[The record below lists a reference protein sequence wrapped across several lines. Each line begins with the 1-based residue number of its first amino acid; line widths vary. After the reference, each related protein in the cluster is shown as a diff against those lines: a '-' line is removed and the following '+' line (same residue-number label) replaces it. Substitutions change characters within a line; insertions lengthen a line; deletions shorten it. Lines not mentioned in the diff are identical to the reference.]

1 MIEIKKLK
9 QLIELMKEN
18 DLTELDVRD
27 QEGHVTLKRGPGGSF
42 TFTPP
47 PQMVHAAPQHAHTPA
62 APPAAPSAAASPAAA
77 ADADAGLSKINSPMV
92 GSFYSASSPD
102 AEPFVK
108 VGSRIGPE
116 TVVCIIEA
124 MKVFNEIKAE
134 VSGIVE
140 KVLVNSGQP
149 VEFGQPLFL
158 VRPE

>member
-27 QEGHVTLKRGPGGSF
+27 QEGHVVLKRGPGGAF
-42 TFTPP
+42 QFVP
-47 PQMVHAAPQHAHTPA
+47 
-62 APPAAPSAAASPAAA
+62 PPAAPSGAVAAAHAAAPAAA
-77 ADADAGLSKINSPMV
+77 APPPAPDADAGLLRITSPMV
-92 GSFYSASSPD
+92 GSYYAAGSPD
-102 AEPFVK
+102 AEPLVK
-108 VGSRIGPE
+108 VGSRIGPD

-134 VSGIVE
+134 ISGTIE
-140 KVLVNSGQP
+140 KVLVANGQA

>member
-27 QEGHVTLKRGPGGSF
+27 QEGHVVLKRGPGGAF
-42 TFTPP
+42 TFAPAAP
-47 PQMVHAAPQHAHTPA
+47 MVHAAPQHAQPAAAPAAGAAAAPAA
-62 APPAAPSAAASPAAA
+62 APP
-77 ADADAGLSKINSPMV
+77 DADAGLLKIASPMV
-92 GSFYSASSPD
+92 GSFYSAPSPD
-102 AEPFVK
+102 AEAFVK
-108 VGSRIGPE
+108 VGSRVGPD
-116 TVVCIIEA
+116 TVVCIVEA

-134 VSGIVE
+134 VTGTIE
-140 KVLVNSGQP
+140 KVLVNSGQA